1 MEDKVGGRFGK
12 RRQQNDGGPI
22 EHQRGGM
29 GQNGGPLYQCVYT
42 AASQMEGGFLFR
54 QFAKHS

>member
-22 EHQRGGM
+22 EHQRHGM
-29 GQNGGPLYQCVYT
+29 GQNGGGIYT